1 MKKYSKEQEKRI
13 IFTFITQQVKKG
25 NSINDWIQK
34 VQRDGF
40 SHWDFDQLLQHIED
54 YYIDFGHF
62 TYDNVQE
69 VIEFEVIKQYLET
82 PKNK

>member
-13 IFTFITQQVKKG
+13 IFTFITQQVKNG

-40 SHWDFDQLLQHIED
+40 SHWDFDQLIKHIET
-54 YYIDFGHF
+54 YYIEVGKYTPEEVH
-62 TYDNVQE
+62 E

-82 PKNK
+82 NKTK